1 MKKIIVPILIILLAL
16 IVVWFWNSDQ
26 PEVLDYDQLTRKA
39 FEYNTE
45 GDYQKAAEYY
55 LKAAAVDQQGRHNAY
70 RNAAIMSIRLR
81 EFERAEEYFT
91 KAMEAKLGAP
101 AVVYTELM
109 DLYIN
114 DLKKSEEDIIATYE
128 YFMSKVQNNRDIAV
142 HYARYLES
150 IKRYQ
155 DALGLYQA
163 ILEAE
168 PDNQAI
174 KQAIEFLQKR
184 LTE

>member
-1 MKKIIVPILIILLAL
+1 MKKIIASIIIILFAL
-16 IVVWFWNSDQ
+16 MVILLWNAQ
-26 PEVLDYDQLTRKA
+26 NKPITDYDELTTKA
-39 FEYNTE
+39 FNYNLE
-45 GDYQKAAEYY
+45 ENYEKAVEYY
-55 LKAAAVDQQGRHNAY
+55 LLAARLDDQGRHNAY
-70 RNAAIMSIRLR
+70 RNAAVMSQRLNKYQD
-81 EFERAEEYFT
+81 AELYFT
-91 KAMEAKLGAP
+91 KALEAKLGAP

-128 YFMSKVQNNRDIAV
+128 HFMSNVQNNRDIAT

-150 IKRYQ
+150 IKRYS
-155 DALGLYQA
+155 DALNLYRV

-168 PDNQAI
+168 PDNQGI
-174 KQAIEFLQKR
+174 KEAIEFLQKR